1 MSSSKQE
8 QVDLSEEVSV
18 EEDSQDSR
26 GSTINSDKAEVV
38 LVGLEVATLSE
49 IYLKNLKSSLEVEGG
64 HKVAREGLV
73 EDSSK
78 LRVKILWYALFQI

>member
-1 MSSSKQE
+1 MSSSKQG
-8 QVDLSEEVSV
+8 QVDLSEEVLV
-18 EEDSQDSR
+18 EEDSQGSR
-26 GSTINSDKAEVV
+26 DFTINSDRVEVV

-49 IYLKNLKSSLEVEGG
+49 TYLKNSKSFLEEEVA
-64 HKVAREGLV
+64 HKVAREDLV